1 MNNALSILNG
11 ISKTLDLTQKVLPLV
26 STYKNDFIK
35 IINLA
40 SNFKPDKKIDKKEIV
55 KTKKEESKA
64 STLTFFQ

>member
-40 SNFKPDKKIDKKEIV
+40 SNFKPDKKNDKKEIV